1 MDIYTHNTHI
11 YVYVHMSM
19 YGIYVYMI
27 YICLCISF
35 TMPYRHQLILGPHK
49 FLRTKLTCNIHPGGF
64 PNLLN

>member
-1 MDIYTHNTHI
+1 
-11 YVYVHMSM
+11 M